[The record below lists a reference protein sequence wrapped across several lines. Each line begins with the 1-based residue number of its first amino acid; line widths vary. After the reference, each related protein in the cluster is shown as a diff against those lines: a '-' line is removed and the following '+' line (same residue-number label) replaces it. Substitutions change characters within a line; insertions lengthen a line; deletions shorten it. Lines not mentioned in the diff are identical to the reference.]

1 MKVSMRLVI
10 VFIISLFVFM
20 SPVQAAKRPQDKAI
34 TNSMT
39 FIKQHPDLLYRL
51 RGLEHYKKAEYSEAF
66 FNFKLASKYADKPS
80 QGMVAEMLWKGE
92 GVAADK
98 IQAYAW
104 IDMAAERNYP
114 TMILS
119 REKMWA
125 SLSESEQ
132 KQAISVGQQL
142 YKYYGDDVAK
152 RRLEIALARAR
163 RNITG
168 SHLGFVGYL
177 AITIDTPSGPQTVD
191 GSFYYQDKFWKPA
204 QYWEWQDTAW
214 KNPPTGKVD
223 IGPLETQPKTDDK

>member
-1 MKVSMRLVI
+1 MRLLLLVLT
-10 VFIISLFVFM
+10 VLAFA
-20 SPVQAAKRPQDKAI
+20 SPADAAKRPQDKDI
-34 TNSMT
+34 TNSMA

-51 RGLEHYKKAEYSEAF
+51 RGLQHYKKSEFSEAF
-66 FNFKLASKYADKPS
+66 FNFKLAAKYADKPS
-80 QGMVAEMLWKGE
+80 QGIVAEMLWKGE
-92 GVAADK
+92 GAPIDK
-98 IQAYAW
+98 VQAYAW
-104 IDMAAERNYP
+104 IDIAAERAYP

-119 REKMWA
+119 REKMW
-125 SLSESEQ
+125 SMLNDEER
-132 KQAISVGQQL
+132 KQAIASGRQL

-177 AITIDTPSGPQTVD
+177 AITIDTPSGPQTID

-223 IGPLETQPKTDDK
+223 IGPLETQPKTQDK